1 MSKKKRLFWYSFFGI
16 IILMQVYPVTQPE
29 VIQDNP
35 NDLFINA
42 KVPDNVAN
50 MLKTA
55 CYDCHSNET
64 IYPWYSY
71 VAPVKWLVN
80 RDTREGREELNFSN
94 WASMSK
100 MDQATALS
108 DISDEVLEGEMPMV
122 IYPIMHAEAK
132 LSDADRQAIADWA
145 DELTEVLFE

>member
-1 MSKKKRLFWYSFFGI
+1 MSKKKNLFWYSVFGI
-16 IILMQVYPVTQPE
+16 IILMQLYPVSRPE
-29 VIQDNP
+29 VKSENP
-35 NDLFINA
+35 KDLLVTTV
-42 KVPDNVAN
+42 VPDNIAV

-80 RDTREGREELNFSN
+80 RDTRVGREELNFSD
-94 WASMSK
+94 WAGMSK
-100 MDQATALS
+100 MDQASALS
-108 DISDEVLEGEMPMV
+108 DISDEVGEGDMPMK

-132 LSDADRQAIADWA
+132 LSDEDRQAIADWA
-145 DELTEVLFE
+145 DELTEALFD

>member
-1 MSKKKRLFWYSFFGI
+1 MSKKKRLLWYSI
-16 IILMQVYPVTQPE
+16 IGVIVLMQAYPVSQPKISE
-29 VIQDNP
+29 DNP
-35 NDLFINA
+35 NDLIA
-42 KVPDNVAN
+42 TTEVPDNIAG

-71 VAPVKWLVN
+71 VAPIKWLVY
-80 RDTREGREELNFSN
+80 RDTYEGREDLNFSN
-94 WASMSK
+94 WADMSK

-108 DISDEVLEGEMPMV
+108 DISDEVLEGEMPMK

-132 LSDADRQAIADWA
+132 LSDEDRQALADWA
-145 DELTEVLFE
+145 DELTESLFD

>member
-1 MSKKKRLFWYSFFGI
+1 MSKKKQLFWYSFFGF
-16 IILMQVYPVTQPE
+16 IILIQVYPVSQP
-29 VIQDNP
+29 IGSTHNP
-35 NDLFINA
+35 NDLIA
-42 KVPDNVAN
+42 TTEVPDNIAV

-71 VAPVKWLVN
+71 VAPVKWLVY
-80 RDTREGREELNFSN
+80 RDTRVGREELNFSN
-94 WASMSK
+94 WANMSK

-108 DISDEVLEGEMPMV
+108 DISDEVSEGDMPMK

-132 LSDADRQAIADWA
+132 LSDDDRQAITDWA
-145 DELTEVLFE
+145 DELTEALFD